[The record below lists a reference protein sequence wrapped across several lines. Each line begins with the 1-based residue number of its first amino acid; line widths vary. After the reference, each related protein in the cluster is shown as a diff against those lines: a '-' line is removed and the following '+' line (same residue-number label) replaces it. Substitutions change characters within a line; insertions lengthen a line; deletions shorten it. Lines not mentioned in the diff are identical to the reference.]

1 MTGDWCC
8 SFPITGALCAG
19 MLWATSV
26 VAMTT
31 RDQVTLKEWTAALE
45 EADVPSEIM
54 YAIGLQESGTT
65 LGGQRNYAPWPW
77 VLNVNNEGHYFKS
90 KEDFGLALIEHFQA
104 TMRAAAGPTARQG
117 AAPSAEAA
125 QAAMAREVERGNRN
139 VAVGMLQIHLRYNGF
154 RVEDPLSLLEPSVN
168 LRIAAEVLRECG
180 KTYPDTFSKVAC
192 YYSGDVDA
200 AGHGYAA
207 QVFRR
212 AGLRGTAVTTVRRD
226 ASTWR
231 RPPSLWAAAS
241 APLVSADD
249 IAFLKSLHRT
259 TDPEPRVIV
268 LDGLTP

>member
-90 KEDFGLALIEHFQA
+90 KEE
-104 TMRAAAGPTARQG
+104 
-117 AAPSAEAA
+117 A
-125 QAAMAREVERGNRN
+125 QAALAREVERGNRN

-212 AGLRGTAVTTVRRD
+212 AGLRGTVVTTVRRD

-249 IAFLKSLHRT
+249 IAFLKSLRRT

>member
-26 VAMTT
+26 AAMTT

-90 KEDFGLALIEHFQA
+90 KEE
-104 TMRAAAGPTARQG
+104 
-117 AAPSAEAA
+117 A
-125 QAAMAREVERGNRN
+125 QAALAREVERGNRN

-241 APLVSADD
+241 APLVSDDD
-249 IAFLKSLHRT
+249 IAFLKSLRRT

>member
-1 MTGDWCC
+1 MPGEWFSNVPT
-8 SFPITGALCAG
+8 TGALCAG
-19 MLWATSV
+19 LRWATGV
-26 VAMTT
+26 AAMTT
-31 RDQVTLKEWTAALE
+31 RDQVTLTEWNAALE
-45 EADVPSEIM
+45 EADVPSEIL

-77 VLNVNNEGHYFKS
+77 VLNVNNEGRYFKS
-90 KEDFGLALIEHFQA
+90 KEDA
-104 TMRAAAGPTARQG
+104 RAAL
-117 AAPSAEAA
+117 
-125 QAAMAREVERGNRN
+125 AREVERGNRN
-139 VAVGMLQIHLRYNGF
+139 VAVGMLQIHLRYNGY
-154 RVEDPLSLLEPSVN
+154 RVDNPLTLLEPAVN
-168 LRIAAEVLRECG
+168 LRVAAEVLRECG
-180 KTYPDTFSKVAC
+180 KSYRDTFSKVAC

-241 APLVSADD
+241 APLVSDDD
-249 IAFLKSLHRT
+249 IAFLKSLRRT

>member
-1 MTGDWCC
+1 MASDRCC

-19 MLWATSV
+19 MLWATSAS
-26 VAMTT
+26 AMTT
-31 RDQVTLKEWTAALE
+31 RDQVTLKEWNAALE

-77 VLNVNNEGHYFKS
+77 VLNVNNEGRYFKS
-90 KEDFGLALIEHFQA
+90 KEEA
-104 TMRAAAGPTARQG
+104 RAAL
-117 AAPSAEAA
+117 
-125 QAAMAREVERGNRN
+125 AREVERGNRN

-168 LRIAAEVLRECG
+168 LRVAAAVLRECG
-180 KTYPDTFSKVAC
+180 KAYPDTFRKVAC

-200 AGHGYAA
+200 AGHGYAT

-212 AGLRGTAVTTVRRD
+212 AGLQGTAATTARRN
-226 ASTWR
+226 AATRR
-231 RPPSLWAAAS
+231 RPPSFWAAAS
-241 APLVSADD
+241 KPLVSVDD
-249 IAFLKSLHRT
+249 IAFLKSLRRT
-259 TDPEPRVIV
+259 TDPEPRVIL

>member
-1 MTGDWCC
+1 
-8 SFPITGALCAG
+8 

-90 KEDFGLALIEHFQA
+90 KEE
-104 TMRAAAGPTARQG
+104 
-117 AAPSAEAA
+117 A
-125 QAAMAREVERGNRN
+125 QAALAREVERGNRN

-200 AGHGYAA
+200 AGHGYAV